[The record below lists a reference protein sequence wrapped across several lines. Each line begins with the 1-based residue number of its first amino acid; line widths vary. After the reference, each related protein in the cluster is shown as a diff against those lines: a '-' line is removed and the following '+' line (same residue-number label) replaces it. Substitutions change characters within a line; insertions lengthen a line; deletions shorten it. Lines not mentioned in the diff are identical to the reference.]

1 MNWKNK
7 VIAVTPF
14 VCAIVFFILA
24 IEFKLAHPGWT
35 VFLLVPLMPFLL
47 GKKKIS
53 VSIVVIIIYI
63 LVSIILKN
71 KWNITWVILLLIP
84 VFNIILVPSSKS
96 KKVKDDFEDFDEI
109 D

>member
-7 VIAVTPF
+7 VIAITPF

-24 IEFKLAHPGWT
+24 IEYKLAHPGWV

-53 VSIVVIIIYI
+53 VSVIIIIIYFI
-63 LVSIILKN
+63 VSVVLKD

-84 VFNIILVPSSKS
+84 IMNILIVPSERSKI
-96 KKVKDDFEDFDEI
+96 KKDEFDDFDEI